1 MQYYPVLLCSY
12 YPVPKE
18 KKIRNLV
25 KSKQNY
31 KQCEIEKYYFNSI
44 VYFYFIKIRLT
55 MRVTKEGLLDKIID
69 TKTTKIIYKLQFA
82 KS

>member
-1 MQYYPVLLCSY
+1 
-12 YPVPKE
+12 
-18 KKIRNLV
+18 
-25 KSKQNY
+25 
-31 KQCEIEKYYFNSI
+31 
-44 VYFYFIKIRLT
+44 